1 MHTYKQKLITL
12 ANAKQGIKEMQAEK
26 AATLPPNRRTHA
38 IT

>member
-12 ANAKQGIKEMQAEK
+12 ANAEQGVKELQAEK
-26 AATLPPNRRTHA
+26 ATTLPPNRRTHA